1 MGPPSASRAEDAAAP
16 PAAAASDVAPN
27 AAKDAEPTT
36 TKDPQIALDDLELL
50 LEPMTKEETE
60 TEAKGWYSLL
70 RAKEREITVA
80 ELDVRRKNREVAQLE
95 KQKAAAADLTKAAEE
110 VKAATSDKDKE
121 AAAQH
126 LAEAQKNLAQTVKTA
141 SKETAKEEKK
151 AEATTAALTKQ
162 AEAAPPPAA
171 TVDSGTTAAGS
182 KVMPA
187 AGDKEVLQKAAEAA
201 AKKSEGTGDTAK
213 VEKVAAAT
221 ENEAAATDQIKTLA
235 ESTPAAAGSA
245 VAATAAAP
253 GAASAAVAD
262 TSKKAEKLAE
272 KADEATAA
280 KTDVKVQLVDYST
293 QLMGERT
300 ALTDHL
306 KLVLDKLEAKGGDDK
321 PYRMYIASIGGIKI
335 DVADRTATLARI
347 SGWLSSEEGGL
358 RLARDVGTFLAYII
372 GSIIVARFVRM
383 ILRRVMSG
391 DHVTSHLLRDFIIS
405 SSGRVI
411 VAIGFLLA
419 LSALEVNLAPLL
431 AVIGAA
437 GFVVAFALQGTL
449 SNFASGLLIMVFK
462 PFDVGDDVE
471 VGGGIKGKVTHVTIF
486 STYIRT
492 DDGPVKIVPND
503 NIWKNVIVNQTTG
516 LVKAPPSADA
526 KPPDANPEAADKT
539 LVLLKPRRDRR
550 GFTCAERETEPS
562 RFAQGLFGTSS
573 IAPVRNSRPAAPAPM
588 SGAMMKSQSCATAP
602 GFEPMPTSAGPIERA
617 GLTEVPVMLM
627 PTRWITTS
635 VSPIARPAKPVGAI
649 GCVTPRM
656 T

>member
-1 MGPPSASRAEDAAAP
+1 VLIGDKRLVQFFAAVGLSFALSVGPPSTSRAEDAA
-16 PAAAASDVAPN
+16 PAAAAADAAPKT
-27 AAKDAEPTT
+27 AAKEAEPVT

-60 TEAKGWYSLL
+60 TEAKGWFALL

-95 KQKAAAADLTKAAEE
+95 KQKAAAADLAKATEE
-110 VKAATSDKDKE
+110 VKAATSGKDKE

-126 LAEAQKNLAQTVKTA
+126 LAEAQKNLTQTVTTA
-141 SKETAKEEKK
+141 SKETVKEEKK
-151 AEATTAALTKQ
+151 AEAATAAIAKQ
-162 AEAAPPPAA
+162 ADAAPAPATMTDSA
-171 TVDSGTTAAGS
+171 TKEGDG
-182 KVMPA
+182 KVAPSA
-187 AGDKEVLQKAAEAA
+187 SDKAVLQKAAETA

-213 VEKVAAAT
+213 AEKVVAAT
-221 ENEAAATDQIKTLA
+221 EKEAAATDQIRTLA
-235 ESTPAAAGSA
+235 ESAPAAAASA
-245 VAATAAAP
+245 VTATATAPGAATAAI
-253 GAASAAVAD
+253 AA
-262 TSKKAEKLAE
+262 TSKTAERLAE

-300 ALTDHL
+300 ALVDRL
-306 KLVLDKLEAKGGDDK
+306 KLVLDKFEAKGGDGK
-321 PYRMYIASIGGIKI
+321 PYRLYIASIGGIKI
-335 DVADRTATLARI
+335 DVTDRTATLARV
-347 SGWLSSEEGGL
+347 SGWLSSDEGGL

-372 GSIIVARFVRM
+372 GSIIVARIVRM

-462 PFDVGDDVE
+462 PFDVGDEVE

-492 DDGPVKIVPND
+492 DDGLVKIVPND

-516 LVKAPPSADA
+516 VVKAPPSDDA
-526 KPPDANPEAADKT
+526 KPPEGNAEAA
-539 LVLLKPRRDRR
+539 
-550 GFTCAERETEPS
+550 
-562 RFAQGLFGTSS
+562 
-573 IAPVRNSRPAAPAPM
+573 
-588 SGAMMKSQSCATAP
+588 
-602 GFEPMPTSAGPIERA
+602 
-617 GLTEVPVMLM
+617 
-627 PTRWITTS
+627 
-635 VSPIARPAKPVGAI
+635 
-649 GCVTPRM
+649 
-656 T
+656 

>member
-1 MGPPSASRAEDAAAP
+1 VRQGKYWTEWITGIWERAVFIGEKRLTQLIAIAGLAFALAAGPPSASRAEDTAPAPATADAKAAA
-16 PAAAASDVAPN
+16 
-27 AAKDAEPTT
+27 KEAEPVT

-50 LEPMTKEETE
+50 LAPMTKEETE

-80 ELDVRRKNREVAQLE
+80 ELDVRRKNREIAQLE
-95 KQKAAAADLTKAAEE
+95 KQKTAASDLAKATEE

-121 AAAQH
+121 TAAQH

-151 AEATTAALTKQ
+151 AEATTAAMTKQ
-162 AEAAPPPAA
+162 ADAAPPPAA
-171 TVDSGTTAAGS
+171 TVDAATPASGA
-182 KVMPA
+182 KVVPA
-187 AGDKEVLQKAAEAA
+187 AANDKDVLQKAAESA

-213 VEKVAAAT
+213 VEKVVAAT
-221 ENEAAATDQIKTLA
+221 EKEAAAANQIKTLA
-235 ESTPAAAGSA
+235 ESTPAAAG
-245 VAATAAAP
+245 AAAAAAP
-253 GAASAAVAD
+253 GAATAAVAD

-300 ALTDHL
+300 ALTDRL
-306 KLVLDKLEAKGGDDK
+306 KLVLDKFEAKGGDGK
-321 PYRMYIASIGGIKI
+321 SYRMYIASIGGIKI
-335 DVADRTATLARI
+335 DVTDRTATLARI

-372 GSIIVARFVRM
+372 GAIIVARIVRM

-462 PFDVGDDVE
+462 PFDVGDEVE
-471 VGGGIKGKVTHVTIF
+471 VGGGIKGRVTHVTIF

-503 NIWKNVIVNQTTG
+503 NIWKNVIVNLTTG
-516 LVKAPPSADA
+516 VVKAPPSGEA
-526 KPPDANPEAADKT
+526 KPPE
-539 LVLLKPRRDRR
+539 
-550 GFTCAERETEPS
+550 GES
-562 RFAQGLFGTSS
+562 
-573 IAPVRNSRPAAPAPM
+573 
-588 SGAMMKSQSCATAP
+588 AT
-602 GFEPMPTSAGPIERA
+602 G
-617 GLTEVPVMLM
+617 
-627 PTRWITTS
+627 
-635 VSPIARPAKPVGAI
+635 
-649 GCVTPRM
+649 
-656 T
+656 

>member
-1 MGPPSASRAEDAAAP
+1 MLDRYKSLFQFIAVAGLSFALSVGAPSASRAEDAAP
-16 PAAAASDVAPN
+16 

-50 LEPMTKEETE
+50 LAPMTKEETE

-80 ELDVRRKNREVAQLE
+80 ELDVRRKNREIAQLE
-95 KQKAAAADLTKAAEE
+95 RQKTAAADLAKATEE

-126 LAEAQKNLAQTVKTA
+126 LAEAQKNLAQTVNTA

-151 AEATTAALTKQ
+151 AEATTAAMTKQ
-162 AEAAPPPAA
+162 ADAAPPPAA
-171 TVDSGTTAAGS
+171 TVDAAA
-182 KVMPA
+182 PA
-187 AGDKEVLQKAAEAA
+187 AGVKVLQATSDKDVLQKAAESA
-201 AKKSEGTGDTAK
+201 AKKSEGGGAAK
-213 VEKVAAAT
+213 VEKVVAAT
-221 ENEAAATDQIKTLA
+221 EKEAAAADQIKTLA
-235 ESTPAAAGSA
+235 ESTPAAA
-245 VAATAAAP
+245 VATAAGAP
-253 GAASAAVAD
+253 GAAAAVAD

-300 ALTDHL
+300 GLTDRL
-306 KLVLDKLEAKGGDDK
+306 KLVLDKLEAKGGDGK

-335 DVADRTATLARI
+335 DVTDRTATLARV

-358 RLARDVGTFLAYII
+358 RLAREVGTFLAYII
-372 GSIIVARFVRM
+372 GAILIARIVRM

-411 VAIGFLLA
+411 IAIGFLLA

-462 PFDVGDDVE
+462 PFDVGDNVE

-492 DDGPVKIVPND
+492 DDGITKIVPND
-503 NIWKNVIVNQTTG
+503 NIWKSVIVNETTG
-516 LVKAPPSADA
+516 VVKSPPSGEGTAAEDKA
-526 KPPDANPEAADKT
+526 EAA
-539 LVLLKPRRDRR
+539 
-550 GFTCAERETEPS
+550 
-562 RFAQGLFGTSS
+562 
-573 IAPVRNSRPAAPAPM
+573 
-588 SGAMMKSQSCATAP
+588 
-602 GFEPMPTSAGPIERA
+602 
-617 GLTEVPVMLM
+617 
-627 PTRWITTS
+627 
-635 VSPIARPAKPVGAI
+635 
-649 GCVTPRM
+649 
-656 T
+656 

>member
-1 MGPPSASRAEDAAAP
+1 
-16 PAAAASDVAPN
+16 N
-27 AAKDAEPTT
+27 
-36 TKDPQIALDDLELL
+36 
-50 LEPMTKEETE
+50 
-60 TEAKGWYSLL
+60 
-70 RAKEREITVA
+70 REI
-80 ELDVRRKNREVAQLE
+80 AQLE
-95 KQKAAAADLTKAAEE
+95 KQKAAAADLAKATEE

-151 AEATTAALTKQ
+151 AEAATAAMAKQ

-171 TVDSGTTAAGS
+171 TVDSGALAAGV
-182 KVMPA
+182 KVVPA
-187 AGDKEVLQKAAEAA
+187 SASDKEVLQKAAESA

-213 VEKVAAAT
+213 VEKVVAAT
-221 ENEAAATDQIKTLA
+221 EKEAAAADQIKTLA

-245 VAATAAAP
+245 VAATAIAP
-253 GAASAAVAD
+253 GAATAAVAD
-262 TSKKAEKLAE
+262 TSK

-300 ALTDHL
+300 GLTDRL
-306 KLVLDKLEAKGGDDK
+306 KLVLDKLGAKGGDDK
-321 PYRMYIASIGGIKI
+321 PYRLYIASIGGIKI
-335 DVADRTATLARI
+335 DVTDRTATLARI

-358 RLARDVGTFLAYII
+358 RLAREVGTFLAYII
-372 GSIIVARFVRM
+372 GSVLVARIVRM

-411 VAIGFLLA
+411 IAIGFLLA

-462 PFDVGDDVE
+462 PFDVGDNVE

-492 DDGPVKIVPND
+492 DDGITKIVPSD
-503 NIWKNVIVNQTTG
+503 NIWKSVIVNETTG
-516 LVKAPPSADA
+516 VVKSPPAGDA
-526 KPPDANPEAADKT
+526 KPPEGSAEAA
-539 LVLLKPRRDRR
+539 
-550 GFTCAERETEPS
+550 
-562 RFAQGLFGTSS
+562 
-573 IAPVRNSRPAAPAPM
+573 
-588 SGAMMKSQSCATAP
+588 
-602 GFEPMPTSAGPIERA
+602 
-617 GLTEVPVMLM
+617 
-627 PTRWITTS
+627 
-635 VSPIARPAKPVGAI
+635 
-649 GCVTPRM
+649 
-656 T
+656 

>member
-1 MGPPSASRAEDAAAP
+1 VFIGDKRLVHFIVVAGLSFTLGIGRPSASRADDAVA
-16 PAAAASDVAPN
+16 PAAAASDAK
-27 AAKDAEPTT
+27 AAVKDAEPTT

-50 LEPMTKEETE
+50 LEPMTKDETE
-60 TEAKGWYSLL
+60 TEAKGWYALL

-80 ELDVRRKNREVAQLE
+80 ELDVRRKNREIAQLE
-95 KQKAAAADLTKAAEE
+95 KQKTAAADLTKATEE

-121 AAAQH
+121 AAAEH

-141 SKETAKEEKK
+141 SKETAKEDKK
-151 AEATTAALTKQ
+151 AEAATTAMAKQ
-162 AEAAPPPAA
+162 AEAAPPPA
-171 TVDSGTTAAGS
+171 
-182 KVMPA
+182 
-187 AGDKEVLQKAAEAA
+187 
-201 AKKSEGTGDTAK
+201 
-213 VEKVAAAT
+213 
-221 ENEAAATDQIKTLA
+221 
-235 ESTPAAAGSA
+235 
-245 VAATAAAP
+245 
-253 GAASAAVAD
+253 AAVAD

-300 ALTDHL
+300 ALTDRL
-306 KLVLDKLEAKGGDDK
+306 KLVLDKFEAKGGDGK
-321 PYRMYIASIGGIKI
+321 SYRMYIASIGGIKI
-335 DVADRTATLARI
+335 DVTDRTATLARI

-372 GSIIVARFVRM
+372 GAIIVARIVRM

-462 PFDVGDDVE
+462 PFDVGDEVE
-471 VGGGIKGKVTHVTIF
+471 VGGGIKGRVTHVTIF

-503 NIWKNVIVNQTTG
+503 NIWKNVISNPTTG
-516 LVKAPPSADA
+516 VVKAPPSGEA
-526 KPPDANPEAADKT
+526 KPPE
-539 LVLLKPRRDRR
+539 
-550 GFTCAERETEPS
+550 GES
-562 RFAQGLFGTSS
+562 
-573 IAPVRNSRPAAPAPM
+573 
-588 SGAMMKSQSCATAP
+588 AT
-602 GFEPMPTSAGPIERA
+602 G
-617 GLTEVPVMLM
+617 
-627 PTRWITTS
+627 
-635 VSPIARPAKPVGAI
+635 
-649 GCVTPRM
+649 
-656 T
+656 

>member
-1 MGPPSASRAEDAAAP
+1 MFIGEKRLIQLIVIAGLSFALSIGPPSASRAEDAAAP
-16 PAAAASDVAPN
+16 AAAAADAKA

-50 LEPMTKEETE
+50 LEPMTTEETE

-80 ELDVRRKNREVAQLE
+80 ELDVRRKNREIAQLE
-95 KQKAAAADLTKAAEE
+95 KQKAAAGDLAKATEE

-151 AEATTAALTKQ
+151 AEANPAAMAKQ
-162 AEAAPPPAA
+162 ADAAPPPAA
-171 TVDSGTTAAGS
+171 TVDAATPPAGV
-182 KVMPA
+182 KVVPA
-187 AGDKEVLQKAAEAA
+187 AASDKDVLQKAAESA

-213 VEKVAAAT
+213 VEKVVAAT
-221 ENEAAATDQIKTLA
+221 EKEAAAADQIKSLA
-235 ESTPAAAGSA
+235 ESTPAAA
-245 VAATAAAP
+245 VATAAGAP
-253 GAASAAVAD
+253 GAAAAVAD

-300 ALTDHL
+300 GLTDRL
-306 KLVLDKLEAKGGDDK
+306 KLVLDKLEAKGGDGK

-335 DVADRTATLARI
+335 DVTDRTATLARV

-358 RLARDVGTFLAYII
+358 RLAREVGTFLAYII
-372 GSIIVARFVRM
+372 GAILVARIVRM

-411 VAIGFLLA
+411 IAIGFLLA

-492 DDGPVKIVPND
+492 DDGITKIVPND
-503 NIWKNVIVNQTTG
+503 NIWKSVIVNETTG
-516 LVKAPPSADA
+516 VVKSPPAGDA
-526 KPPDANPEAADKT
+526 KPPESTPEAA
-539 LVLLKPRRDRR
+539 
-550 GFTCAERETEPS
+550 
-562 RFAQGLFGTSS
+562 
-573 IAPVRNSRPAAPAPM
+573 
-588 SGAMMKSQSCATAP
+588 
-602 GFEPMPTSAGPIERA
+602 
-617 GLTEVPVMLM
+617 
-627 PTRWITTS
+627 
-635 VSPIARPAKPVGAI
+635 
-649 GCVTPRM
+649 
-656 T
+656 

>member
-1 MGPPSASRAEDAAAP
+1 VFIGDKRLIQFIAIAGLSLALSVGPPSASQGEDAAPA
-16 PAAAASDVAPN
+16 PAAGDAKA

-50 LEPMTKEETE
+50 LEPMTTEETE

-80 ELDVRRKNREVAQLE
+80 ELDVRRKNREIAQLE
-95 KQKAAAADLTKAAEE
+95 KQKAAAGDLAKATEE

-151 AEATTAALTKQ
+151 AEANTAAMAKQ
-162 AEAAPPPAA
+162 ADAAPPPAA
-171 TVDSGTTAAGS
+171 TVDAATPPAGV
-182 KVMPA
+182 KVVPA
-187 AGDKEVLQKAAEAA
+187 AASDKDVLQKAAESA

-213 VEKVAAAT
+213 VEKVVAAT
-221 ENEAAATDQIKTLA
+221 EKEAAAADQIKSLA
-235 ESTPAAAGSA
+235 ESTPAAA
-245 VAATAAAP
+245 VATAAGAP
-253 GAASAAVAD
+253 GAAAAVAD

-300 ALTDHL
+300 GLTDRL
-306 KLVLDKLEAKGGDDK
+306 KLVLDKLEAKGGDGK

-335 DVADRTATLARI
+335 DVTDRTATLARV

-358 RLARDVGTFLAYII
+358 RLAREVGTFLAYII
-372 GSIIVARFVRM
+372 GSILVAKIVRM

-411 VAIGFLLA
+411 IAIGFLLA

-462 PFDVGDDVE
+462 PFDVGDNVE

-492 DDGPVKIVPND
+492 DDGITKIVPND
-503 NIWKNVIVNQTTG
+503 NIWKSVIVNETTG
-516 LVKAPPSADA
+516 VVKSPPAGDA
-526 KPPDANPEAADKT
+526 KPPESTPEAA
-539 LVLLKPRRDRR
+539 
-550 GFTCAERETEPS
+550 
-562 RFAQGLFGTSS
+562 
-573 IAPVRNSRPAAPAPM
+573 
-588 SGAMMKSQSCATAP
+588 
-602 GFEPMPTSAGPIERA
+602 
-617 GLTEVPVMLM
+617 
-627 PTRWITTS
+627 
-635 VSPIARPAKPVGAI
+635 
-649 GCVTPRM
+649 
-656 T
+656 